1 MRKCPKCGNEVSD
14 NADICLKCKTSLS
27 SKYSNYDDYNTD
39 TVSVW
44 LVILSFF
51 IPLFG
56 LIYLAVHEKEYPD
69 SAKKCGIAAV
79 VSYVLN
85 IVVIVCLLSK
95 FILK

>member
-1 MRKCPKCGNEVSD
+1 MRKCPTCGNEVSD
-14 NADICLKCKTSLS
+14 NADICLKCKTSLF
-27 SKYSNYDDYNTD
+27 SKYSNYDDND

-56 LIYLAVHEKEYPD
+56 LIYLAVHEKEYPN

-79 VSYVLN
+79 ISYVLN